1 MTRPVERTISVIAA
15 RRFLYNLLN
24 NEDTSAEIKRQAQTL
39 LRHYS
44 SAREVMQMAR
54 KEEHLRT
61 LMKVTMT
68 NTWLATTEADDSGQ
82 LELLILQDG
91 EIRT

>member
-24 NEDTSAEIKRQAQTL
+24 NEDTGAEIKRQAQTL
-39 LRHYS
+39 LRQYP
-44 SAREVMQMAR
+44 SAHEVIQMAR

-68 NTWLATTEADDSGQ
+68 NTLLATTEADDSGQ

>member
-1 MTRPVERTISVIAA
+1 MTRPVERTISIIAA
-15 RRFLYNLLN
+15 RRFLYDLLS
-24 NEDTSAEIKRQAQTL
+24 NEGASAEIKRQAQTL
-39 LRHYS
+39 LRHYP
-44 SAREVMQMAR
+44 SANEVIQMAR

-68 NTWLATTEADDSGQ
+68 NTLLATTEADDSGQ

>member
-1 MTRPVERTISVIAA
+1 MTRPVERTLSVIAA

-24 NEDTSAEIKRQAQTL
+24 NEDTSAEIKRQAHTP
-39 LRHYS
+39 LRRYS
-44 SAREVMQMAR
+44 SARDVIHMAR

-68 NTWLATTEADDSGQ
+68 NTLLATTEADDSGQ